1 MGIPRIIHQI
11 WIHHDDIPLHK
22 YNMKHI
28 QSWKNKHSNWKYK
41 LWSKADCDALI
52 ENDFQKIKSQYDKA
66 PYVVKADICRVA
78 ILIIHGGIYAD
89 LDTECFKSFD
99 SLVDDIDTTIKNN
112 SNSFIMAPKGA
123 VYLIK
128 FVDYLSRKQNVHQPL
143 RFAGPLAFAD
153 FEKHLNDDE
162 CFRNEGTY
170 CEKNGLCHEGAYA
183 VHYSKKVW

>member
-1 MGIPRIIHQI
+1 MISGGLLYQTMSLSLFNDMTSFI
-11 WIHHDDIPLHK
+11 WML
-22 YNMKHI
+22 YTT
-28 QSWKNKHSNWKYK
+28 
-41 LWSKADCDALI
+41 
-52 ENDFQKIKSQYDKA
+52 
-66 PYVVKADICRVA
+66 

-143 RFAGPLAFAD
+143 RFAGPLAFVD